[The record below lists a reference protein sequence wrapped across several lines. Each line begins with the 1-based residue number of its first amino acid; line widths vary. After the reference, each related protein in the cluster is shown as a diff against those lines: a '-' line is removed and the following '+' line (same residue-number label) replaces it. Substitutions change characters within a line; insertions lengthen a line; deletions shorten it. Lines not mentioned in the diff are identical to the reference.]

1 MLIEIV
7 KAMCIFGGGIFWVLI
22 TIYCI
27 QKLMEIRKAKKKI
40 EEEKNLKR
48 FLRKLDFKEC
58 DNVWLTKNGLKQRKD
73 IISEIDGFTDDDC
86 EDF

>member
-1 MLIEIV
+1 MMIEVI
-7 KAMCIFGGGIFWVLI
+7 KAMCFVGGGIFWVLI
-22 TIYCI
+22 TVKCI
-27 QKLMEIRKAKKKI
+27 QELIEIRKKKKKK
-40 EEEKNLKR
+40 ELEKNFKAMI
-48 FLRKLDFKEC
+48 RKLGFKEC